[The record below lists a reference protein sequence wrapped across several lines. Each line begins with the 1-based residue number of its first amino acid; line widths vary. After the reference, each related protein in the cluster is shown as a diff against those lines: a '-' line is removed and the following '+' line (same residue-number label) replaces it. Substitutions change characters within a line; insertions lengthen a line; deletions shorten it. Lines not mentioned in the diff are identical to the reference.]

1 MLRDFFSRRFFQ
13 WLGPLVATGLVALIL
28 GAIVV
33 VSGVFNLAATTPHP
47 QTWAEFL
54 HYVFSRS
61 VAFHSDDLKPPADL
75 NSPARLALG
84 AAHYAN
90 VCANCHGAP
99 GLGQNPIA
107 LAMTPRP
114 PYLPAQIKDLNDKE
128 IFWVL
133 KHGVKYSAMPGW
145 PTQKR
150 DDEIWSMVSFVKT
163 LPTMKYDLYRRIALG
178 ESAAPNP
185 AVPHI
190 AFGSDPVLR
199 AYKTHGSDIWQG
211 DINHYLYPA
220 SGPDQFAQTGAVIAT
235 CARCHGAAG
244 TGRAVGAF
252 PNLAILS
259 PLYMRN
265 ALTSF
270 GSGRRWSAYMQTIAD
285 QLSPAQIDAVADYY
299 ARQPKVKSL
308 AAATFAV
315 PAADVAYGSTIALQG
330 IRAQKIG
337 ACAGCHALADADVR
351 AYPRLNGQ
359 NEDYLINQLRL
370 FRAGGRGNSGRYNPM
385 MAVAKNLTD
394 RDIGAVSAYYA
405 AQTPYGASVLKAEGK
420 FVQSPR
426 GGGRPYSR

>member
-1 MLRDFFSRRFFQ
+1 MLRDFFPRRLFQ
-13 WLGPLVATGLVALIL
+13 WLGPLVATGLIGL
-28 GAIVV
+28 AIAAVVV

-47 QTWAEFL
+47 QTWASFL

-61 VAFHSDDLKPPADL
+61 VAHHSADLKPPADL
-75 NSPARLALG
+75 NSPNRIALG

-99 GLGQNPIA
+99 GTGQNPIA

-114 PYLPAQIKDLNDKE
+114 PYLPAQIKELTDPE

-145 PTQKR
+145 PTQHR
-150 DDEIWSMVSFVKT
+150 DDEIWSMVAFVKT
-163 LPTMKYDLYRRIALG
+163 LPDLKYDIYRRVALG
-178 ESAAPNP
+178 ESATPNDKLP
-185 AVPHI
+185 RLD
-190 AFGSDPVLR
+190 FGSDPVLR
-199 AYKTHGSDIWQG
+199 PYVSHNSTIWQG
-211 DINHYLYPA
+211 DINHYQFPA
-220 SGPDQFAQTGAVIAT
+220 TGPDQFAQTGAVLAT

-259 PLYMRN
+259 AQYIRG

-270 GSGRRWSAYMQTIAD
+270 ASGRRHSAYMQTVAD
-285 QLSPAQIDAVADYY
+285 QLSPAQIDAAAAYY
-299 ARQPKVKSL
+299 AAQPKAKSL

-315 PAADVAYGSTIALQG
+315 PAADVAYGAQIALQG
-330 IRAQKIG
+330 LRDRKIG
-337 ACAGCHALADADVR
+337 ACSGCHALADADVR

-370 FRAGGRGNSGRYNPM
+370 FRAGGRGNSGAYNPM
-385 MAVAKNLTD
+385 VSVAKSLTD
-394 RDIGAVSAYYA
+394 REIGAVSAYYA
-405 AQTPYGASVLKAEGK
+405 AQTPYSASVLKAEGK
-420 FVQSPR
+420 LVQTPE
-426 GGGRPYSR
+426 